1 MIEDYAVV
9 HFGSAMFKIFR
20 LLFLAVFCVH
30 FFACIFFA
38 VKTGSAAS
46 ADEVTAFYTSRH
58 VAQDVSTCF
67 SS

>member
-20 LLFLAVFCVH
+20 LLFLAIFCVH
-30 FFACIFFA
+30 FFACVFFA

-46 ADEVTAFYTSRH
+46 ADDVVEFYTSRN
-58 VAQDVSTCF
+58 VAEDVSAF
-67 SS
+67 IFL